1 MDKGNSPIMEMD
13 NYLEKLID
21 ISIRKKQALEK
32 ILDITKVQTR
42 AIDQDEMEL
51 LNQCINDK
59 QGYIETIDH
68 LDSQFSKIYDD
79 IKDENMQGLK
89 LHGKLMTLV
98 TEIQG
103 IIREISNIENTND
116 IAIKKAMENLKLKMR
131 QLQTRKKGHTAYSSP
146 STLSDG
152 IYIDQKN

>member
-68 LDSQFSKIYDD
+68 LDSQFSKIYVG
-79 IKDENMQGLK
+79 IKDKNIQGLK

-98 TEIQG
+98 SEIQG

-116 IAIKKAMENLKLKMR
+116 IGIKKAMENLKLKMR
-131 QLQTRKKGHTAYSSP
+131 QLQTGKKGHTAYSNP
-146 STLSDG
+146 S
-152 IYIDQKN
+152 